1 VASNPAET
9 APVPE
14 AKPPVIIDLG
24 KHRRKR
30 IKDLRKGVGKLAGE
44 VNGAI
49 EELRAAGT
57 VSPDSQTVVVI
68 VRQRRRRS
76 AALRTLLPG
85 L

>member
-1 VASNPAET
+1 MATNSAET
-9 APVPE
+9 AAAPDTKV
-14 AKPPVIIDLG
+14 PVIIDLG

-30 IKDLRKGVGKLAGE
+30 IRDLRKGTGKLAAE

-57 VSPDSQTVVVI
+57 VSPNSQTVVVI

-76 AALRTLLPG
+76 AALRNLLPG